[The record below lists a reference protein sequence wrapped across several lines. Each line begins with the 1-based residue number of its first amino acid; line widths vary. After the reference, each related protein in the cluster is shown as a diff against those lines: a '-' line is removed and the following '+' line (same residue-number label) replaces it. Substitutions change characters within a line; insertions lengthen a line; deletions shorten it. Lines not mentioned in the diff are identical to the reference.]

1 MQTFLR
7 CKSLSGPAR
16 LDKAGRHGYNKA
28 SAILLSY
35 NKAAAV
41 RTEFLH
47 GMS

>member
-1 MQTFLR
+1 MQPFLR

-28 SAILLSY
+28 RAILLSY

-41 RTEFLH
+41 RAAFLH
-47 GMS
+47 DMG